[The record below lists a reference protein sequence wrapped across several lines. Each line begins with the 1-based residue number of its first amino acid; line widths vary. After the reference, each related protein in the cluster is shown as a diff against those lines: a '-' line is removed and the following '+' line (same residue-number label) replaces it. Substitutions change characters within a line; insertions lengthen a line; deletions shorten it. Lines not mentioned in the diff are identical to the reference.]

1 MKIQMINL
9 KSIAVLLLI
18 IFSSGCD
25 FKAIKNEMNV
35 KEQYSVMQAITSK
48 YKDVEHDGKQ
58 YILIN
63 NALDSGTNLLLLPI
77 VNNEKGYVVFIL
89 NPYFGEDQEVLKYLP
104 KDKKFKITNE
114 VILTIKNSNYI
125 EPRLLIFLKS
135 KVV

>member
-1 MKIQMINL
+1 MINL